1 MICETCQIEMP
12 VRSGRF
18 HCRRCGRL
26 VWLGQSYVPSLA
38 HDYAVLD
45 QAIVKIARHLRTLLE
60 AVAASS
66 VDSVLFQEM
75 RTDVDRIL
83 ESLKPAETAS

>member
-1 MICETCQIEMP
+1 
-12 VRSGRF
+12 
-18 HCRRCGRL
+18 
-26 VWLGQSYVPSLA
+26 LA